1 MNSQR
6 FFKSAKS
13 LVRDP
18 DKEPVSAYLDDE
30 CGHVQRLGME
40 SRLQPVG
47 IVPCRRLINARSS
60 ETASDRLTPGPIP
73 RRIRSLPMKYGVKTS
88 TARNALARKFGAEQ
102 PLPPNRLKFQSLVP
116 IFIWAIECR
125 IPRKNRL

>member
-18 DKEPVSAYLDDE
+18 DKEPVNAYLDDE

-40 SRLQPVG
+40 SRLQPG
-47 IVPCRRLINARSS
+47 GHSLLQ
-60 ETASDRLTPGPIP
+60 TADKREIQAKQRLTG
-73 RRIRSLPMKYGVKTS
+73 
-88 TARNALARKFGAEQ
+88 
-102 PLPPNRLKFQSLVP
+102 
-116 IFIWAIECR
+116 
-125 IPRKNRL
+125 